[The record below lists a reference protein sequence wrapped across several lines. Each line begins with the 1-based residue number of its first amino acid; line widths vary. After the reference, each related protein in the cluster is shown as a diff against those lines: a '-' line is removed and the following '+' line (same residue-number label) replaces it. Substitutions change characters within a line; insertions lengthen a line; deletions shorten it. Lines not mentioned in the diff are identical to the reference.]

1 VDVRHVANITLVTST
16 PKFAGAWQNRILGGW
31 HFGTIYTIH
40 SGVPLT
46 PSTGSDV
53 ALNGMFASSGSYNYV
68 QRPNQILGD
77 VYATNQG
84 QSCATAPCINWLNK
98 AAFANPAPGTYGN
111 MAFGTLRGPKLWEW
125 DQAIYRD
132 FRIVEGHTLQI
143 RAEAF
148 NVTNSVRFAP
158 PNVTLTNGLFGSITT
173 DYSTTG
179 SAALTG
185 SGGRVLQ
192 FAMKYVF

>member
-1 VDVRHVANITLVTST
+1 M
-16 PKFAGAWQNRILGGW
+16 
-31 HFGTIYTIH
+31 
-40 SGVPLT
+40 
-46 PSTGSDV
+46 
-53 ALNGMFASSGSYNYV
+53 ALNGLFASSGSYNYV
-68 QRPNQILGD
+68 QRPNQVLLN

-84 QSCATAPCINWLNK
+84 RSCPSAPCVSWLNR

-125 DQAIYRD
+125 DQSVYRD
-132 FRIVEGHTLQI
+132 FSIREGQTLQV

-158 PNVTLTNGLFGSITT
+158 PNVLLTNGLFGNITS

-179 SAALTG
+179 SAILTA
-185 SGGRVLQ
+185 SGGRIIQ